1 MLRKKEP
8 YDEEHR
14 MRHKLQR
21 WNLTVLPRWA
31 ATRALNRLNYLHKH
45 APPRVSAAALST
57 LWNRWTTARRFQFF
71 SPCCLG
77 CSDTAADSIE
87 HYAHCP
93 LVRRAAETE
102 LRLQLREWP
111 HALGDFMLITR
122 PTCNDPR
129 VTQERI
135 LLRMALL
142 VAAVYRVTNTA
153 RRRRPSTTQESHS
166 MMRQALLESV
176 KNHPGAAQE
185 LHTVWAPSTGVPTP
199 TRHAAAPQRGQ
210 GPRLRPQ
217 PY

>member
-1 MLRKKEP
+1 M
-8 YDEEHR
+8 YIS
-14 MRHKLQR
+14 
-21 WNLTVLPRWA
+21 PRWA

-45 APPRVSAAALST
+45 ASPRVSAAVLST

-71 SPCCLG
+71 TPCCLG

-93 LVRRAAETE
+93 LARRAAETE

-111 HALGDFMLITR
+111 HALSDFMLITL
-122 PTCNDPR
+122 PTCSDPR
-129 VTQERI
+129 VTQGRI

-153 RRRRPSTTQESHS
+153 RRRRPSTTQEAHS

-199 TRHAAAPQRGQ
+199 IRHAAAPQRGQ

>member
-1 MLRKKEP
+1 MAEVEVWVRVSVEGLRKKEP

-21 WNLTVLPRWA
+21 WNLMVLPRWA
-31 ATRALNRLNYLHKH
+31 ATRALDRLNYLHKH

-111 HALGDFMLITR
+111 HALGDFMLVTR
-122 PTCNDPR
+122 PTSLQRPPRDTRTDP
-129 VTQERI
+129 
-135 LLRMALL
+135 AP
-142 VAAVYRVTNTA
+142 YG
-153 RRRRPSTTQESHS
+153 PSDSCS
-166 MMRQALLESV
+166 I
-176 KNHPGAAQE
+176 PG
-185 LHTVWAPSTGVPTP
+185 H
-199 TRHAAAPQRGQ
+199 QRSS
-210 GPRLRPQ
+210 P
-217 PY
+217 